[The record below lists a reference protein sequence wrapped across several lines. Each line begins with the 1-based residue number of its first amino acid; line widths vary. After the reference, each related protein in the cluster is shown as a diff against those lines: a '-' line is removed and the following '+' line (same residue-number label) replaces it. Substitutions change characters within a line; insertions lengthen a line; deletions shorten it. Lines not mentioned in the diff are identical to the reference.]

1 MAFYVG
7 KPQKRKKAQKGTIM
21 KKLIFV
27 IALIVGAFMAGC
39 VVGAHDV
46 LTTQIISQDENAHEF
61 LSEYRGHLYAQYY
74 E

>member
-1 MAFYVG
+1 
-7 KPQKRKKAQKGTIM
+7 M

-27 IALIVGAFMAGC
+27 IALIIGAFLGGC

>member
-7 KPQKRKKAQKGTIM
+7 KPQKRKKAQKGTIL
-21 KKLIFV
+21 KKLLV
-27 IALIVGAFMAGC
+27 IALIIGAFLLGC

-46 LTTQIISQDENAHEF
+46 LTTQIISKDEQAHQYV
-61 LSEYRGHLYAQYY
+61 SEYKGHLYAQWY

>member
-27 IALIVGAFMAGC
+27 IALIVGAFLEGC

-46 LTTQIISQDENAHEF
+46 LTTQIISKDENAHQYV
-61 LSEYRGHLYAQYY
+61 SEYYGHLYAQYY

>member
-1 MAFYVG
+1 
-7 KPQKRKKAQKGTIM
+7 M
-21 KKLIFV
+21 KKLLV
-27 IALIVGAFMAGC
+27 AALIIGAFMVGC

-46 LTTQIISQDENAHEF
+46 LTTQIISKDENAHEF